1 MNAAGYEPRRHQSV
15 LGVCDGPAEAPH
27 SATLCAVLGPS
38 RVPHSQGDKLTR
50 GHDATSFLFLQCIK
64 WSLNHVKYLK
74 WQAREAFVR
83 NHPIKAPSDYEENL
97 ANKSLVEAMNA
108 KLQEVDA
115 LIHSAG
121 TT

>member
-1 MNAAGYEPRRHQSV
+1 MRR
-15 LGVCDGPAEAPH
+15 
-27 SATLCAVLGPS
+27 
-38 RVPHSQGDKLTR
+38 
-50 GHDATSFLFLQCIK
+50 
-64 WSLNHVKYLK
+64 
-74 WQAREAFVR
+74 QAREAFVR

-121 TT
+121 TPYHRLSVAFMGGPLIFRTCVAVRPCTESVSPEGLSYDDIDFYGKFRGAWRGLVLVMFDPTAM